1 MSLLSRVFFPENDNY
16 LYLVNTRQWH
26 SLSHPSKH
34 PAEPALLGLATRPHL
49 SKGGGVVSVQ
59 HVEVV
64 LGGDG
69 QGQVLERLLG
79 GRNLKQ
85 CQQINND
92 PTLSK
97 PFEQWSKLSN
107 LSF

>member
-1 MSLLSRVFFPENDNY
+1 M
-16 LYLVNTRQWH
+16 
-26 SLSHPSKH
+26 
-34 PAEPALLGLATRPHL
+34 
-49 SKGGGVVSVQ
+49 Q

-64 LGGDG
+64 LGGYG

-85 CQQINND
+85 CQQIKND

-97 PFEQWSKLSN
+97 PF
-107 LSF
+107 

>member
-1 MSLLSRVFFPENDNY
+1 M
-16 LYLVNTRQWH
+16 
-26 SLSHPSKH
+26 
-34 PAEPALLGLATRPHL
+34 
-49 SKGGGVVSVQ
+49 SVQ

-85 CQQINND
+85 YQQINND

-97 PFEQWSKLSN
+97 PF
-107 LSF
+107 